1 MSHFYLF
8 REELIE
14 RLQIQK
20 LQKTYQ
26 RLQNHPQNKRIVRG
40 RELQKLQKDP
50 SDLGYLGVLP
60 KNQNPFST

>member
-26 RLQNHPQNKRIVRG
+26 RLQNHPQNNQIVRG
-40 RELQKLQKDP
+40 RELLKLQKDP
-50 SDLGYLGVLP
+50 SGLGCLGVLP
-60 KNQNPFST
+60 KNQNPFLT